1 MDFEDDLNAVKETEQ
16 PDGLALELLR
26 ELKEQNKIAEKHNLR
41 LFIIIIVLI
50 VFLVGLSAY
59 HEYQWSQYDKVVVDS
74 KDGGNANYIGRDGDV
89 HNGES
94 SSDETKEKQ

>member
-1 MDFEDDLNAVKETEQ
+1 MDFEEDLNAVKETEK

-26 ELKEQNKIAEKHNLR
+26 ELKEQNKIADNHNLR
-41 LFIIIIVLI
+41 FFIIIIILI
-50 VFLVGLSAY
+50 VFLVGLSVY

-94 SSDETKEKQ
+94 SSDETQEKQ

>member
-1 MDFEDDLNAVKETEQ
+1 MDFEEDLNAVKETGQ

-26 ELKEQNKIAEKHNLR
+26 ELKEQNKIAEKHNFR

-94 SSDETKEKQ
+94 SSDETQEKQ

>member
-1 MDFEDDLNAVKETEQ
+1 MDFEEDLNAVKETEQ
-16 PDGLALELLR
+16 PDGLAMELLR
-26 ELKEQNKIAEKHNLR
+26 ELKEQNKISDKHNIR
-41 LFIIIIVLI
+41 LVWIIVGVILC
-50 VFLVGLSAY
+50 LVGLSVY

-94 SSDETKEKQ
+94 SSDETQEKQ